1 MACNDCEPETFDGQS
16 PQYRRALGWVL
27 AINLIMFLVEV
38 VAGQIAGSRALLAD
52 SLDFAA
58 DSFTYGLT
66 LAVIG
71 HSVRWRS
78 GAALFKATSLV
89 VMAGVVLAMAVLR
102 ALDPQPPDAVLMAG
116 VGLTALAANLASV
129 GLLLRFR
136 DGDANVRSV
145 WLCSRNDAI
154 NNLAVIAAAGLV
166 AWTGSGWPDIAVAAA
181 MAGLFLSSA
190 TGIFRQ
196 ALREWRQASGAS
208 HEDSAGDDHHV

>member
-1 MACNDCEPETFDGQS
+1 MACCDDDAPFDGTS
-16 PQYRRALGWVL
+16 PRYRRALVWVL
-27 AINLIMFLVEV
+27 AINISMFLVEV

-52 SLDFAA
+52 ALDFAG

-66 LAVIG
+66 LAVLG
-71 HSVRWRS
+71 HSARWRA

-89 VMAGVVLAMAVLR
+89 VMAGVVLAMAIVR
-102 ALDPQPPDAVLMAG
+102 ALDPQPPDAALMAG
-116 VGLTALAANLASV
+116 VGLAALLANMTSV
-129 GLLLRFR
+129 GLLMRFR

-196 ALREWRQASGAS
+196 ALREWRL
-208 HEDSAGDDHHV
+208 SAG

>member
-1 MACNDCEPETFDGQS
+1 MACCDDEQPFQGES
-16 PQYRRALGWVL
+16 PRYRRALKLVL
-27 AINLIMFLVEV
+27 AINLTMFLVEV

-52 SLDFAA
+52 ALDFAG

-71 HSVRWRS
+71 HSARWRA
-78 GAALFKATSLV
+78 GAALFKASSLV
-89 VMAGVVLAMAVLR
+89 VMAGVVLAMAVIR
-102 ALDPQPPDAVLMAG
+102 ALDPQPPDAALMAG
-116 VGLTALAANLASV
+116 VGLAALAANMISV
-129 GLLLRFR
+129 GLLMRFR

-196 ALREWRQASGAS
+196 ALREWRL
-208 HEDSAGDDHHV
+208 SAG